1 MGSRSHN
8 KPHENTNAKTT
19 PPTRPLTTQHTQHT
33 QHNTHNTHNTTH
45 TTHTTQHTQHTH
57 AHTQRAKQRD
67 ANRLPPTNHTKIA
80 PNTTQANPTAT

>member
-45 TTHTTQHTQHTH
+45 TTHARTH
-57 AHTQRAKQRD
+57 AARQATRRKP
-67 ANRLPPTNHTKIA
+67 PPTDKSHKNCAKHHSSKPHSYLA
-80 PNTTQANPTAT
+80 S